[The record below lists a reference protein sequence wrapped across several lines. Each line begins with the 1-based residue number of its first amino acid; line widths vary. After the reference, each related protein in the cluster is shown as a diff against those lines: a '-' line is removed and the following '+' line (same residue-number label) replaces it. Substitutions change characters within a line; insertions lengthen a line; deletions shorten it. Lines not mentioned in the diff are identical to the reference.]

1 MELKN
6 VQADNMKLNVLGDNF
21 SVEQDINGFLEQAKL
36 DRDIAAEFTN
46 PNKTY
51 RKFATIPDIVALDI
65 KLRYD
70 IDIHHPDT
78 MKNPAMMKKFRAI
91 IKSDF
96 PKLLSH

>member
-6 VQADNMKLNVLGDNF
+6 VKADNMELNVLDNNF
-21 SVEQDINGFLEQAKL
+21 QVSQDITGFLEQAKL

-51 RKFATIPDIVALDI
+51 RKLATIPDIVALDI

-70 IDIHHPDT
+70 IDIHDPET
-78 MKNPAMMKKFRAI
+78 MKDPALMKRFRAI

>member
-6 VQADNMKLNVLGDNF
+6 VKSKDMELNVRDDNF
-21 SVEQDINGFLEQAKL
+21 QISQNIDGFLKQAEME
-36 DRDIAAEFTN
+36 RSIAAEFTN

-51 RKFATIPDIVALDI
+51 RKLATIPDIVALDI

-70 IDIHHPDT
+70 IDIHDPDT
-78 MKNPAMMKKFRAI
+78 MSNPAKMKRFRAI

>member
-6 VQADNMKLNVLGDNF
+6 VKSGNMGLNVADGKFQVD
-21 SVEQDINGFLEQAKL
+21 QDVSGFIEQAKL
-36 DRDIAAEFTN
+36 DRDIANEFTN

-51 RKFATIPDIVALDI
+51 RKFATIPDVVALDI

-70 IDIHHPDT
+70 IDLHDPETLKNPHT
-78 MKNPAMMKKFRAI
+78 MKRFRAI
-91 IKSDF
+91 VQRDF